1 MMLIRVR
8 LGAGL
13 VLPAGNSRVSVSLP
27 ENATVADLLDHL
39 RAEYPAL
46 TQKINAALPLV
57 SGRPVTLSHRL
68 AEAQEVALL
77 LPAAGGLA

>member
-1 MMLIRVR
+1 MLVRVR
-8 LGAGL
+8 LSAGL
-13 VLPAGNSRVSVSLP
+13 APTVGNSRLSISLS

-46 TQKINAALPLV
+46 ASKINTALPMV
-57 SGRPVTLSHRL
+57 SGRPVAPSHHL
-68 AEAQEVALL
+68 TEAQEVALL

>member
-1 MMLIRVR
+1 MLVRVR

-13 VLPAGNSRVSVSLP
+13 VLPAGNPHLSVNLS

-39 RAEYPAL
+39 RTEYPSLAP
-46 TQKINAALPLV
+46 KINSALPLV
-57 SGRPVTLSHRL
+57 SGRPASPAYHLT
-68 AEAQEVALL
+68 EAQEVALL

>member
-1 MMLIRVR
+1 MLIRVR

-13 VLPAGNSRVSVSLP
+13 SLPAGNSRLSVSLS

-46 TQKINAALPLV
+46 IPKINVALPLV
-57 SGRPVTLSHRL
+57 SGRPVALSHCL
-68 AEAQEVALL
+68 SEAQEVALL
-77 LPAAGGLA
+77 LPAAGG

>member
-1 MMLIRVR
+1 MLVRVR

-13 VLPAGNSRVSVSLP
+13 SLPAGNSRLSVSLS

-46 TQKINAALPLV
+46 TSKINSALPLV
-57 SGRPVTLSHRL
+57 AGRPVALSHYL
-68 AEAQEVALL
+68 SEAQEVALL

>member
-1 MMLIRVR
+1 MLVRVR

-13 VLPAGNSRVSVSLP
+13 ALPTGNSRVSVSLS

-46 TQKINAALPLV
+46 APKINAALPLV
-57 SGRPVTLSHRL
+57 SGRPVAVSHRL
-68 AEAQEVALL
+68 SEDQEVALL